1 MILSAQKAASLPFDE
16 KPGDGPHLRA
26 RRILLR
32 EIRHY
37 AARRG
42 YTQVQFGSA
51 VGIRQ
56 SRVSELMSRNADQ
69 LFKLDT
75 LIDLAAQCGID
86 VELNPVPAKTADAN
100 QGRLAL

>member
-1 MILSAQKAASLPFDE
+1 MILSSQRAAAESFDE
-16 KPGDGPHLRA
+16 KPEDGPHLRA

-37 AARRG
+37 AAKEG
-42 YTQVQFGSA
+42 YTQVAFG
-51 VGIRQ
+51 GEFGLRQ
-56 SRVSELMSRNADQ
+56 ARVSELMSKKADQ

-75 LIDLAAQCGID
+75 LVVLAAKCGIA
-86 VELNPVPAKTADAN
+86 VELNPVPAKTLDAN

>member
-1 MILSAQKAASLPFDE
+1 MILSAQRAATEPFDE
-16 KPGDGPHLRA
+16 KPEDGPHLRA

-37 AARRG
+37 AAKRG
-42 YTQVQFGSA
+42 LTQVAFG
-51 VGIRQ
+51 GKFGLRQ
-56 SRVSELMSRNADQ
+56 SRVSELMSKNADQ

-75 LIDLAAQCGID
+75 LVDLAAKCGID